1 MAEEKKDKK
10 EEVKEKAKEVAP
22 VVEKPVVEKPEVEEP
37 AISKDV
43 IDGMIAKQTELEK
56 DVKSAKG
63 ASEKISKIAEVL
75 TGEESKEARKERL
88 FTEFAED
95 PEGTLEKYAGNKSK
109 VEISE
114 IRKTL
119 RDIQLE
125 KADNEIMKLLFE
137 NDPDYRAVRANMLKL
152 ASKEEYEKYA
162 GDESRFEIL
171 YGLTKSRMAGKIESS
186 KAGTEEAKNKAVEE
200 SNKTAVSEKP
210 GSTEVEEPT
219 ERDKRDEEIAKARH
233 AFDSDKVA
241 KLATERLLDDV
252 DFLKKWDL

>member
-43 IDGMIAKQTELEK
+43 IDGIIAKQMKQDK
-56 DVKSAKG
+56 DIEGVKG
-63 ASEKISKIAEVL
+63 ASEKIGKIAEVL

-95 PEGTLEKYAGNKSK
+95 PEGTLEKYAGEKSQA
-109 VEISE
+109 EISE

-119 RDIQLE
+119 RDMQLE
-125 KADNEIMKLLFE
+125 KADSRTMEALSK
-137 NDPDYRAVRANMLKL
+137 NDPDYKVILANVVKFT
-152 ASKEEYEKYA
+152 SKEEQERYA

-171 YGLTKSRMAGKIESS
+171 YGLTKSRMAGQIEGSR
-186 KAGTEEAKNKAVEE
+186 ANTEETKKKAVEE
-200 SNKTAVSEKP
+200 SNKTAISERP
-210 GSTEVEEPT
+210 GGTEVEEPT
-219 ERDKRDEEIAKARH
+219 ERDKRDEEIAKARY